1 MRYHVDQM
9 LAPLVRRTWSP
20 RGRTAIFRQSGRW
33 REKVSA
39 IAVLALSP
47 RRHRVRLFFDLYP
60 GANVTGPLLVGFLEA
75 LLRELRGP
83 ITLIWD
89 RLGVH
94 QSAPVREFLHRHPR
108 LRVEVLPT
116 YAPELNPVEYVW
128 AYSKQNPLGNVAA
141 VSSADLATRARPK
154 LIRIGRRPGG
164 SSSSTVRSSSPY
176 SANARVRGMGVAVI
190 TSRCG
195 VLAVVSVLPRASR
208 KRWCTR
214 SRACRPTRSK

>member
-1 MRYHVDQM
+1 MGEADVAAGKKNAATRGARLIFLDESGLM

-20 RGRTAIFRQSGRW
+20 RGQTPIFRQSGRW

-141 VSSADLATRARPK
+141 VSSADLATLARPK
-154 LIRIGRRPGG
+154 LIRIGRRPGLLRAFLDQSPLFG
-164 SSSSTVRSSSPY
+164 S
-176 SANARVRGMGVAVI
+176 
-190 TSRCG
+190 
-195 VLAVVSVLPRASR
+195 
-208 KRWCTR
+208 K
-214 SRACRPTRSK
+214 